1 MQYAVTLIA
10 DPVTAKLGDDDAKA
24 ARGAL
29 AGIGAAA
36 ASPVWLAQG
45 IACDV
50 AFDASG
56 PEAAHAAV
64 RTALSGR
71 PFDIVVQNQTKRR
84 KRLLVADME
93 STIIENEMV
102 DELADLLGI
111 RDKVANIT
119 RQAMD
124 GEIQFRPALRER
136 AALLGGL
143 EEEALYAIRERI
155 TFMRGARTLV
165 RTMRAAGA
173 YTALVSGGFVAFSEW
188 VCERAG
194 FHTYFANTLETRD
207 GIVTGMVSE
216 PILGKDGKREAL
228 VGLAA
233 ELRLTVDDA
242 LAVGDGA
249 NDLDMI
255 RAAGT
260 GVAFHAKP
268 AVARAARLRIDH
280 GDLTALLYL
289 QGYRA
294 EDFVNEQEAA

>member
-1 MQYAVTLIA
+1 MQYAMTLIA
-10 DPVTAKLGDDDAKA
+10 DPVTAKLGDDDAEA
-24 ARGAL
+24 ACGAL
-29 AGIGAAA
+29 AGLGASVAR
-36 ASPVWLAQG
+36 PIWLAHG
-45 IACDV
+45 VACDI
-50 AFDASG
+50 AFDG
-56 PEAAHAAV
+56 PAADAADAV
-64 RTALSGR
+64 RAVLSGR
-71 PFDIVVQNQTKRR
+71 PFDIVVQNQAERR

-111 RDKVANIT
+111 RDKVADIT
-119 RQAMD
+119 WRAMD
-124 GEIQFRPALRER
+124 GEINFRPALRER

-155 TFMRGARTLV
+155 TFMPGAKTLV

-194 FHTYFANTLETRD
+194 FHTYFANTLETHD
-207 GIVTGMVSE
+207 GVVTGVVSE
-216 PILGKDGKREAL
+216 PILGKEGKREAL
-228 VGLAA
+228 EALAA
-233 ELRLTVDDA
+233 DHGLVVADA

-260 GVAFHAKP
+260 GVAFRAKP
-268 AVARAARLRIDH
+268 AVARAARVRIDH

-294 EDFVNEQEAA
+294 EDFVSELEAA